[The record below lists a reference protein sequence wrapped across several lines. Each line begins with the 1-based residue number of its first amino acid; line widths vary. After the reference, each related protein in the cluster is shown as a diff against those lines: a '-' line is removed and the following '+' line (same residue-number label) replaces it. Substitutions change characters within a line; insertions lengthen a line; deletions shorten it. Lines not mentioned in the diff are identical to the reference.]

1 MVLWIYTCNR
11 GFQPKL
17 MGEVVPTELS
27 SGINWLK
34 SRKRWEK
41 HLGSW
46 NQHVQRPSGQ
56 RKLPMKN
63 PKYGL
68 RGCNTEYKGSMGGN
82 QAAVVRRYQMWRESF
97 LFSGH
102 FHHHQVLARA
112 SRVPTCRGEVRALES
127 DLRSYTGRMWK
138 SPCSPLAVVSW
149 SRVLCPASPLHPCIQ
164 SKLSL
169 PRALPSGPRRRLQV
183 TKLEDLPSLTLSQ
196 WASWKCWSIPE
207 SPATFS
213 LLYTMKHRL
222 EPFEL
227 RLPWWEKTLG
237 WYGLAGHSNPTFNS
251 VTPHFQMSALKHRK
265 CPWASD
271 ILSWEGFA
279 HSFGNQGNF
288 PLIFMASWNTT
299 ILYLKWPRPHY
310 KMFVDYGKST
320 SLFLFPKMLKDKF
333 FSPKF
338 PASLFLKNVTEF
350 ICYNLHEKCKHIVNH
365 GPWASCHHPP
375 WSHSK
380 KVEFLAGWEC
390 LGTFGTLPFAVCKQ

>member
-1 MVLWIYTCNR
+1 MCKGPVAGGSYLWRTQKMVCVAGT
-11 GFQPKL
+11 Q
-17 MGEVVPTELS
+17 
-27 SGINWLK
+27 
-34 SRKRWEK
+34 
-41 HLGSW
+41 
-46 NQHVQRPSGQ
+46 
-56 RKLPMKN
+56 
-63 PKYGL
+63 
-68 RGCNTEYKGSMGGN
+68 NTGMHAA

-102 FHHHQVLARA
+102 FHHHQEPAESQPA
-112 SRVPTCRGEVRALES
+112 GEEVSALES

-169 PRALPSGPRRRLQV
+169 PRALPSNPRRRLQV

-196 WASWKCWSIPE
+196 GASWKCWCIPE
-207 SPATFS
+207 SPAVFS

-222 EPFEL
+222 DSFEL
-227 RLPWWEKTLG
+227 RLPWWEKPLG
-237 WYGLAGHSNPTFNS
+237 WHGLAGPSNPAFNS
-251 VTPHFQMSALKHRK
+251 VTPLFQMSALKYRK

-279 HSFGNQGNF
+279 HSFGNHGNF

-310 KMFVDYGKST
+310 KVFVDLGKST

-338 PASLFLKNVTEF
+338 LASLFLK
-350 ICYNLHEKCKHIVNH
+350 KCDRIY
-365 GPWASCHHPP
+365 P
-375 WSHSK
+375 
-380 KVEFLAGWEC
+380 L
-390 LGTFGTLPFAVCKQ
+390 